1 MTRGVKKVFGWP
13 AVMLAVTMAALTPTH
28 VASQAATPAPN
39 TSRERAIADKY
50 CVTCHNARLK
60 TANLD
65 LSAVDLSAIA
75 GSVDHVD
82 HRELGEKIVR
92 KLRAG
97 MMPPP
102 DMPRPDAASVDFLAS
117 SLEGQLDRAAAEKPT
132 YTPPGPHRLNRRE
145 YANSI
150 RDLLGL
156 EVDPGAFLPVDDTSD
171 GFDNIAGALNT
182 SPALVEAYVSAA
194 GKISRLALGHELAT
208 TQKSYLVPSDY
219 SQTRHVE
226 GLSFGT
232 RGGLM
237 VDHYF
242 PADGIYAFNWTP
254 VRSNAGGLHGDA
266 AGEQLEL
273 TVDGER
279 ITVWA
284 VDKQAPRN
292 AADLKYEIRA
302 PIQAGSK
309 KVELAFIGRNLP
321 PSDDLNEYFDRAFHL
336 PGNVGG
342 FTFAPHVNA
351 LIITGPFE
359 GKRPEHTAS
368 RDKILICRPAAA
380 AEEAACAKRILSG
393 LASKAFRHPVAAS
406 ELDAVMAE
414 YQEGHTGGDFETG
427 IERGL
432 QMILADPAFV
442 YRTEA
447 APAERQAA
455 APARPAVAADD
466 SSAVSDLELASRLS
480 FFLWSTIPDDELRT
494 VASQGKLRS
503 AGMLE
508 KQVKRMLADP
518 RSREF
523 VSNFA
528 GQWLQLRNL
537 QSAAR
542 VGDLYPNFDDNIRQ
556 AFRIESEMFFDSIV
570 REDRN
575 VVDLLTA
582 DYTFVD
588 ERLAK
593 YYGIP
598 DVFGSR
604 FRRVQL
610 GPELDMRRGLLGK
623 GSMLTVTA
631 NADRTSPV
639 RRGKWV
645 LINVLGVIPP
655 DPPPNVPAFKEADSS
670 KPAPATM
677 RDRMEQHRT
686 MPTCATC
693 HKMMDPIG
701 FALEAFDA
709 AGKYRTSEGTHK
721 LDLTGSLVNGT
732 TFDGPSQLREVLLQ
746 FSPRFVETVTER
758 MMTYALGRGV
768 QYYDMPVVRQI
779 VKDASTRDNR
789 ISALILGIV
798 KSRTFQR
805 NQTASALTA
814 SR

>member
-1 MTRGVKKVFGWP
+1 MTRGVNGMI
-13 AVMLAVTMAALTPTH
+13 AGLAITLALLTQTD
-28 VASQAATPAPN
+28 AATQAPAPAS
-39 TSRERAIADKY
+39 TPAQTISRERAIVNQY
-50 CVTCHNARLK
+50 CVTCHNTRMK

-65 LSAVDLSAIA
+65 LSAVDVNAIA
-75 GSVDHVD
+75 DHA
-82 HRELGEKIVR
+82 EIGEKVVR

-97 MMPPP
+97 MMPPV
-102 DMPRPDAASVDFLAS
+102 DMPRPDAASREFLAS
-117 SLEGQLDRAAAEKPT
+117 SLEAQLDRAAAAKPT

-145 YANSI
+145 YANAI
-150 RDLLGL
+150 HDLLGL
-156 EVDPGAFLPVDDTSD
+156 DVDPGAFLPVDDTSD

-226 GLSFGT
+226 GESFGT
-232 RGGLM
+232 RGGLI
-237 VDHYF
+237 VNHYF
-242 PADGIYAFNWTP
+242 PADGTYAFNWTP

-279 ITVWA
+279 VTVWA

-292 AADLKYEIRA
+292 AADLKYEVRV
-302 PIQAGSK
+302 PVKAGLK
-309 KVELAFIGRNLP
+309 KVELAFINRNLV

-351 LIITGPFE
+351 LIVTGPFE
-359 GKRPEHTAS
+359 ATKPEHTAS
-368 RDKILICRPAAA
+368 RDRILICQPAAA
-380 AEEAACAKRILSG
+380 ADEAACAKKILTG
-393 LASKAFRHPVAAS
+393 LATKAFRHPVAS
-406 ELDAVMAE
+406 TELDAVMAE
-414 YQEGHTGGDFETG
+414 YEEGRAGHDFEAG

-447 APAERQAA
+447 APV
-455 APARPAVAADD
+455 AVKAGVDD
-466 SSAVSDLELASRLS
+466 SYAVSDIELASRLS

-503 AGMLE
+503 PGMLE

-518 RSREF
+518 RSKEF

-542 VGDLYPNFDDNIRQ
+542 VGELYPNFDDNIRQ
-556 AFRIESEMFFDSIV
+556 AFRIESEMFFGSIV
-570 REDRN
+570 NEDRN

-645 LINVLGVIPP
+645 LINILGVIPP
-655 DPPPNVPAFKEADSS
+655 DPPPNVPAFKESDSS

-677 RDRMEQHRT
+677 RDRMEAHRVS
-686 MPTCATC
+686 PTCATC
-693 HKMMDPIG
+693 HKMMDPLG
-701 FALEAFDA
+701 FALEVFDA
-709 AGKYRTSEGTHK
+709 AGAYRTSEGTHK
-721 LDLTGSLVNGT
+721 LDLTGNLVDGT
-732 TFDGPSQLREVLLQ
+732 KFNGPSELRQALLAY
-746 FSPRFVETVTER
+746 SPRFVETLTER
-758 MMTYALGRGV
+758 LMTYALGRGV

-779 VKDASTRDNR
+779 VKDAATKDNH

-798 KSRTFQR
+798 KSKTFQR
-805 NQTASALTA
+805 NQVASAVTA

>member
-1 MTRGVKKVFGWP
+1 MGRRAYGVV
-13 AVMLAVTMAALTPTH
+13 AARAAMLAVSMVLLTQTH
-28 VASQAATPAPN
+28 ASSQAPATARRQNP
-39 TSRERAIADKY
+39 SRERAIVDQY
-50 CVTCHNARLK
+50 CVTCHNSRLK

-65 LSAVDLSAIA
+65 LSAIDLSAIA
-75 GSVDHVD
+75 E
-82 HRELGEKIVR
+82 HREIGEKIVR

-102 DMPRPDAASVDFLAS
+102 DLPRPDVATRNFLAG
-117 SLEGQLDRAAAEKPT
+117 SLEDQLDRAAAAKPT

-145 YANSI
+145 YANAI

-171 GFDNIAGALNT
+171 GFDNIAAALNT

-194 GKISRLALGHELAT
+194 GKISRLALGHELAA
-208 TQKSYLVPSDY
+208 TQKSYMVPSDY

-237 VDHYF
+237 VEHNF
-242 PADGIYAFNWTP
+242 PADGTYAFNWTP

-292 AADLKYEIRA
+292 AADLKYEVRA
-302 PIQAGSK
+302 PIRAGMRR
-309 KVELAFIGRNLP
+309 VELAFINRNLV
-321 PSDDLNEYFDRAFHL
+321 PSDDLNEYYDRAFHL

-351 LIITGPFE
+351 LIITGPFD
-359 GKRPEHTAS
+359 GKRPEHTTS
-368 RDKILICRPAAA
+368 RDEILICHPAAA
-380 AEEAACAKRILSG
+380 PEETACAKRILSRI
-393 LASKAFRHPVAAS
+393 ASKAFRHPVTAG

-414 YQEGHTGGDFETG
+414 YEEGRKGGDFESG
-427 IERGL
+427 VERGL

-447 APAERQAA
+447 APAAA
-455 APARPAVAADD
+455 KAGTDD
-466 SSAVSDLELASRLS
+466 SYAVSDLELASRLS
-480 FFLWSTIPDDELRT
+480 FFLWSTIPDDELRA
-494 VASQGKLRS
+494 VAAQGKLRS

-518 RSREF
+518 RSKEF

-542 VGDLYPNFDDNIRQ
+542 VGDLFPNFDDNLRQ
-556 AFRIESEMFFDSIV
+556 AFRIESEMFFGSIV
-570 REDRN
+570 SEDRN

-645 LINVLGVIPP
+645 LINILGVIPP
-655 DPPPNVPAFKEADSS
+655 DPPPNVPAFKEVDSS

-677 RDRMEQHRT
+677 RDRMEQHRVN
-686 MPTCATC
+686 PTCATC

-709 AGKYRTSEGTHK
+709 GGAYRTTEGTHT
-721 LDLTGSLVNGT
+721 LDLTGSLVDGT
-732 TFDGPSQLREVLLQ
+732 KFNGPSELRQALVAY
-746 FSPRFVETVTER
+746 SPRFVETLTER
-758 MMTYALGRGV
+758 LMTYALGRGV

-779 VKDASTRDNR
+779 VKDAAAQDQR
-789 ISALILGIV
+789 ISSLILGIV

-805 NQTASALTA
+805 NQVPSTVTA

>member
-1 MTRGVKKVFGWP
+1 MTRGVNKVFVWP
-13 AVMLAVTMAALTPTH
+13 AAVLAVSIAVLTPTH
-28 VASQAATPAPN
+28 VSSQARTQAAAPAQN
-39 TSRERAIADKY
+39 ASRERQIADKY

-65 LSAVDLSAIA
+65 LSAVDLTAIA
-75 GSVDHVD
+75 TGVD

-117 SLEGQLDRAAAEKPT
+117 SLEAQLDRAAAAKPT
-132 YTPPGPHRLNRRE
+132 YTAPGPHRLNRRE

-150 RDLLGL
+150 HDLLGL
-156 EVDPGAFLPVDDTSD
+156 DVDPGAFLPVDDTSD

-208 TQKSYLVPSDY
+208 AQKTYLVPSDY

-237 VDHYF
+237 VEHYF

-279 ITVWA
+279 VTMWA

-302 PIQAGSK
+302 PIKAGSR
-309 KVELAFIGRNLP
+309 KVELAFVGRNLV

-359 GKRPEHTAS
+359 AKRPEHTAS
-368 RDKILICRPAAA
+368 RDKILVCRPTAA
-380 AEEAACAKRILSG
+380 AEESACAKRILSG

-414 YQEGHTGGDFETG
+414 YDEGRAGGDFETG

-432 QMILADPAFV
+432 QMILADPGFV

-447 APAERQAA
+447 APAAPRQASGA
-455 APARPAVAADD
+455 AADD
-466 SSAVSDLELASRLS
+466 SYAVSDLELASRLS

-508 KQVKRMLADP
+508 KQVQRMLADP
-518 RSREF
+518 RSKEF

-542 VGDLYPNFDDNIRQ
+542 VGELYPNFDDNIRQ

-677 RDRMEQHRT
+677 RDRMEQHRVS
-686 MPTCATC
+686 PTCATC

-709 AGKYRTSEGTHK
+709 AGKYRTSEGPHK

-732 TFDGPSQLREVLLQ
+732 KFDGPSELRQALLA
-746 FSPRFVETVTER
+746 FSPRFVETLTER

-768 QYYDMPVVRQI
+768 QYYDMPVIRQI
-779 VKDASTRDNR
+779 VKDAASKDNR

-805 NQTASALTA
+805 NQVANTLTA